1 MLIHIEI
8 QSQDEAS
15 FPDRMCIS
23 SYRMYDRYYLPIESL
38 AIPADETVGWRPT
51 EFATPVVWETTLT
64 FRFRSV
70 KLLDYLP
77 WDALEASTNPFATV
91 VMAHLKTQETRH
103 DPEGRLQWKRA
114 LIRCLYERGMARD
127 DILRLFHFLNRLL
140 WLPDELTTRF

>member
-1 MLIHIEI
+1 MRYTLMLVLFVIAGC
-8 QSQDEAS
+8 SDGT
-15 FPDRMCIS
+15 D
-23 SYRMYDRYYLPIESL
+23 
-38 AIPADETVGWRPT
+38 PATPTETYT

-91 VMAHLKTQETRH
+91 VMTHLKTQETRH

-127 DILRLFHFLNRLL
+127 DVLRLFHFLNRLL